1 MENQD
6 PSFEIVYEQH
16 TLTVEI
22 IRSGKSV
29 VYKITNVKKPGV
41 FFVTRAMDAEKN
53 HFWTSIP
60 EGRLDLAARM
70 GALIEEKIKH

>member
-6 PSFEIVYEQH
+6 PPFEIVYEKQ
-16 TLTVEI
+16 TLKVEI

-29 VYKITNVKKPGV
+29 VYKITNDQKPGV

-53 HFWTSIP
+53 FFWTSLP
-60 EGRLDLAARM
+60 EGRLDHAARI
-70 GALIEEKIKH
+70 GLLIEEKIKH